1 MHDADCSS
9 QPRRKSRSFLSNLRK
24 HLSSSSDLLGR
35 IYKASSMAT
44 IYATTIIT
52 MGIRIAWE
60 SLVKFSRVVEIF
72 LVWSGI
78 RLLLSEISSVNK
90 YLSVSNI
97 DRPYRFQNSLND
109 LTSKYFST
117 RVIHSYLI
125 ERFRF
130 FEIIHFL

>member
-52 MGIRIAWE
+52 MGI
-60 SLVKFSRVVEIF
+60 SRVGKFGEIF
-72 LVWSGI
+72 ASRRNLFDLVWYSI
-78 RLLLSEISSVNK
+78 TSISFVNK